1 MELFKSKKRL
11 AKELEDMKKK
21 ELEDPKV
28 KLSEG
33 EINTKDG
40 LKDVKEET
48 KKEEVS
54 LDQIILNNTDLWYKT
69 QVLNLLISINNKL
82 GDKHE

>member
-21 ELEDPKV
+21 ESEDPKV
-28 KLSEG
+28 KLTEG

-40 LKDVKEET
+40 SKEVKEEPKT
-48 KKEEVS
+48 EVS
-54 LDQIILNNTDLWYKT
+54 LDQIIVSNTDLWYKT

>member
-1 MELFKSKKRL
+1 MDLFKSKKKI

-21 ELEDPKV
+21 ESEDPKV
-28 KLSEG
+28 KLTEG

-40 LKDVKEET
+40 SKEVKEEP